1 MSNSSTI
8 LIVDDIPEN
17 VSALFHFLDTQNFE
31 LLVARNGE
39 TALELVEYEV
49 PDLVLLDVMMP
60 GIDGFETCQRLKAN
74 PKTRDIPIIFMTA
87 LSDTASKIKGFE
99 LGAVDY
105 ITKPFQQ
112 EEVLARVN
120 LHLTL
125 RKLQKNLQAKNNE
138 LAAKNQELHAFTKT
152 VAHDLKT
159 PVTNLISL
167 SEMLLEE
174 QSAGLHSM
182 AAHSLQLIH
191 KSGENMLSLINA
203 LLLLTRVSTQTVTVT
218 SVDMSYIIVQV
229 KQRLAQMIKQYQG
242 EISVPKIW
250 PLAQGYAPWIEEVWI
265 NYLSNALKYG
275 GRPPHLELG
284 ATVYESKIRFW
295 IRDNG
300 PGLNHEAQ
308 VQLFAPF
315 SRVPTKHSEE
325 GHGLGLYVVRRI
337 IHQIGGEV
345 GVESQEGR
353 GSVFYFT
360 LPGAVG

>member
-1 MSNSSTI
+1 
-8 LIVDDIPEN
+8 
-17 VSALFHFLDTQNFE
+17 
-31 LLVARNGE
+31 
-39 TALELVEYEV
+39 
-49 PDLVLLDVMMP
+49 
-60 GIDGFETCQRLKAN
+60 
-74 PKTRDIPIIFMTA
+74 MTA
-87 LSDTASKIKGFE
+87 LSDTSNKIKGFE

-125 RKLQKNLQAKNNE
+125 RNLQKNLQAKNLE
-138 LAAKNQELHAFTKT
+138 LATKNQELHAFTKT
-152 VAHDLKT
+152 VAYDLKT

-174 QSAGLHSM
+174 QCAGLHVK
-182 AAHSLQLIH
+182 AAHSLQLIR

-203 LLLLTRVSTQTVTVT
+203 LLLLTRVSTQTVTLT

-229 KQRLAQMIKQYQG
+229 KQRLAQMIKEYQG
-242 EISVPKIW
+242 EIIVPKTW

-265 NYLSNALKYG
+265 NYLSNGLKYG

-284 ATVYESKIRFW
+284 ATAYESKVRFW
-295 IRDNG
+295 VRDNG
-300 PGLNHEAQ
+300 RGLRQDAQ

-315 SRVPTKHSEE
+315 SRLTAKHSEE

-337 IHQIGGEV
+337 IHQMGGEV
-345 GVESQEGR
+345 GVESQDGN

-360 LPGAVG
+360 LPEALGNG